1 MTMTASIDTTS
12 QVDCVHLADGK
23 IVRLAG
29 PIGTDDVTALR
40 QVLLAPLDH
49 GCRDVVV
56 DAGHVTSISDEAV
69 AVLIAA
75 PVWAETEGGRF
86 FLSQSS
92 PALDAAL
99 RELDLVDLLP
109 RLGG

>member
-1 MTMTASIDTTS
+1 MTMTASIDRTV

-23 IVRLAG
+23 LVRLAG
-29 PIGTDDVTALR
+29 AIGADDVAALR
-40 QVLLAPLDH
+40 GALLAPLDH

-56 DAGHVTSISDEAV
+56 DAGHVSGISDEAV

-75 PVWAETEGGRF
+75 PVWVDTEGGRF
-86 FLSQSS
+86 LLAASS